1 MGNEGEVIVVVTSSH
16 APGQGGPPVT
26 VGLRRIT
33 LAGEIDPSFG
43 LGTPSV
49 APPIGGQIVGLFSP
63 PGASAS
69 DYSAYTTYRIGG
81 ICWLDG
87 TLYVVGTGFSGGAT
101 EVDELFDGSVIIVEH
116 PVYNYLVL
124 TQWSGAGLRDT
135 TDPAAVQELGGKPM
149 PVLVC
154 HRRAAGIAH
163 HPDRVRRR
171 WYPLGPNGHSCR
183 PHLHR
188 LQLSHARTG
197 AIPDQSPA
205 GPRHNLRRRRDRSH
219 PRPRPQP
226 IRLRRVPAW
235 QNAMHARVRRPD
247 FIPDQDRDRPRTLP
261 VVPRRRRQ
269 IRLAA
274 AGARRHAIGG
284 A

>member
-101 EVDELFDGSVIIVEH
+101 EVNELFDGSVIIVEH

-135 TDPAAVQELGGKPM
+135 TDPAAVQELGANPCLYWYATGVQQESPTTLIAFGGGGTRWDRTVTVAGHTYTDSSSRTPGPALFRISHPQGLDTTFGDGGIAVI
-149 PVLVC
+149 PVLDLNPSVF
-154 HRRAAGIAH
+154 AG
-163 HPDRVRRR
+163 
-171 WYPLGPNGHSCR
+171 Y
-183 PHLHR
+183 LHG
-188 LQLSHARTG
+188 RTQCTLAFADLTSYKTRTVTG
-197 AIPDQSPA
+197 LE
-205 GPRHNLRRRRDRSH
+205 RFRSS
-219 PRPRPQP
+219 
-226 IRLRRVPAW
+226 L
-235 QNAMHARVRRPD
+235 
-247 FIPDQDRDRPRTLP
+247 
-261 VVPRRRRQ
+261 
-269 IRLAA
+269 
-274 AGARRHAIGG
+274 GG
-284 A
+284 AVRFV